1 MSDRYHLH
9 LVSDATGETIHSV
22 ARACLSQFDSVEPEE
37 HHWSLVRTVGQI
49 EKVLASIAENR
60 GAVMFTI
67 VDDEIRHRLQDGC
80 RTLQLPCIP
89 VLDPVIAT
97 LANFFGVESKGEAG
111 LQHVLNAEYFE
122 RIDAMTYAMANDD
135 GQSTWNLASADVIL
149 VGVSRTSKTPT
160 CMYLA
165 NRGIKAANVPIVPNV
180 PLPPELF
187 DVAKSETQLTVGLT
201 NSPER
206 LIHLRRNR
214 LRSLAQEDE
223 TDYVK
228 LETVRKEVASARR
241 VFNENKWPVIDVTRR
256 SIEETAAA
264 VMQLL
269 EQRPKND

>member
-1 MSDRYHLH
+1 MNERYHLH

-22 ARACLSQFDSVEPEE
+22 ARACLAQFDSVEPEE

-49 EKVLASIAENR
+49 EKVLVSIGENP
-60 GAVMFTI
+60 GVVMFTI
-67 VDDEIRHRLQDGC
+67 VDDELRLRLQDGC
-80 RTLQLPCIP
+80 RALKLPCIP
-89 VLDPVIAT
+89 VLDPVIGT
-97 LANFFGVESKGEAG
+97 LANYFGLESRGEAG
-111 LQHVLNAEYFE
+111 RQHVLNAEYFE

-135 GQSTWNLASADVIL
+135 GQSAWNLRSADLIL

-165 NRGIKAANVPIVPNV
+165 NRGIKAANVPYVPDV
-180 PLPPELF
+180 PLPTELF
-187 DVAKSETQLTVGLT
+187 QLTTPDAPLIVGLT

-206 LIHLRRNR
+206 LIQLRRNR

-228 LETVRKEVASARR
+228 LDIVRREVAEARR
-241 VFNENKWPVIDVTRR
+241 LFAEHHWPVIDVTRR

-264 VMQLL
+264 VLQLL
-269 EQRPKND
+269 DNRT

>member
-1 MSDRYHLH
+1 
-9 LVSDATGETIHSV
+9 
-22 ARACLSQFDSVEPEE
+22 
-37 HHWSLVRTVGQI
+37 
-49 EKVLASIAENR
+49 
-60 GAVMFTI
+60 
-67 VDDEIRHRLQDGC
+67 
-80 RTLQLPCIP
+80 
-89 VLDPVIAT
+89 
-97 LANFFGVESKGEAG
+97 
-111 LQHVLNAEYFE
+111 
-122 RIDAMTYAMANDD
+122 
-135 GQSTWNLASADVIL
+135 
-149 VGVSRTSKTPT
+149 
-160 CMYLA
+160 
-165 NRGIKAANVPIVPNV
+165 
-180 PLPPELF
+180 
-187 DVAKSETQLTVGLT
+187 VGLT

>member
-1 MSDRYHLH
+1 M
-9 LVSDATGETIHSV
+9 
-22 ARACLSQFDSVEPEE
+22 
-37 HHWSLVRTVGQI
+37 W
-49 EKVLASIAENR
+49 
-60 GAVMFTI
+60 
-67 VDDEIRHRLQDGC
+67 
-80 RTLQLPCIP
+80 
-89 VLDPVIAT
+89 
-97 LANFFGVESKGEAG
+97 KGEAG